1 MLIVITIIRF
11 NMTRFLPTARKKPWR
26 KKQTNKQT
34 KTKKTIHFKAW
45 QWWRC
50 TSFSTG
56 VRIKTW
62 ASSHWRMIV
71 KRYFCKRPQLRW
83 RSRIRSTW
91 FVTQSSSNGEDCI
104 TYRTLT
110 SFQELT
116 RASGG
121 FLTVGGPAPCTFCTP
136 GTEKSAIWLFRMI
149 PESVII
155 PEPK

>member
-1 MLIVITIIRF
+1 M
-11 NMTRFLPTARKKPWR
+11 
-26 KKQTNKQT
+26 
-34 KTKKTIHFKAW
+34 HSKAW

-56 VRIKTW
+56 VRIKTY

-71 KRYFCKRPQLRW
+71 KGYFCKRPQFRW

-136 GTEKSAIWLFRMI
+136 GMEKSAIWLFRMI

-155 PEPK
+155 PEPKYPLIVLDKNTRQKYLSARFSRSFSLSCRHLVLV